1 MRLFGGKSASAGNES
16 ILDRL
21 VGEQLTQVWFVMDYV
36 QLIFGGDD
44 SLQCFVW
51 PRIDANGRTLAIETP
66 GYRDALCAFLTANV
80 TAVAEDPA
88 IGLAVEFATGRI
100 LIAPTA
106 SELRGPEI
114 AMFHDMPTTDGN
126 WAVWQPGDNI
136 FPHLV

>member
-1 MRLFGGKSASAGNES
+1 MRPLGGRSAAAGSKS

-21 VGEQLTQVWFVMDYV
+21 VGAQLTQVWFVMEYV

-51 PRIDANGRTLAIETP
+51 PRIDTNGRTLAIETP
-66 GYRDALCAFLTANV
+66 GYRDALCAFLTTEV

-100 LIAPTA
+100 VIAPTTA
-106 SELRGPEI
+106 ELTGPEI
-114 AMFHDMPTTDGN
+114 AMFHDIPTTAGN
-126 WAVWQPGDNI
+126 WKVWQPGDKV
-136 FPHLV
+136 FPHLA